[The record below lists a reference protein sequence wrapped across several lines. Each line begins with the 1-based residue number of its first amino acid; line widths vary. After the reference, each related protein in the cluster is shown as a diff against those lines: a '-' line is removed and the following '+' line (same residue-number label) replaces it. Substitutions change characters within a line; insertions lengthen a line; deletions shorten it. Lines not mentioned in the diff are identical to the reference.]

1 MKFKM
6 KAIPVHYQYAV
17 HQARSFMWVCQMAFA
32 LVKHMEIDVPICS
45 EKYVTSLQ
53 IVLYNSTGIAIWRY
67 VRYLMD
73 PPN

>member
-1 MKFKM
+1 
-6 KAIPVHYQYAV
+6 
-17 HQARSFMWVCQMAFA
+17 MAFA